1 MKRKHKIIALICL
14 LLMIPCFMLPISANS
29 RAQEWQ
35 GTDGNGVIFAD
46 GDVPIEVTRE
56 LLTFDINTLPYA
68 TYRDEETFLAYD
80 SKVTAEY
87 TFHNPT
93 DMTVTATLL
102 FPFGTYPEYYHGS
115 NDTDKYGVMVNGEKI
130 DATLRHSNFNDDFDA
145 ENDAGQ
151 LQDDYITDDVYS
163 PDATVTKYTYEI
175 GSKATSDSFNIRLTD
190 LTESQ
195 IPFTYQGNLGSYRDT
210 KNGDF
215 VFSNHSTKAGERT
228 TVSFYVIGEPL
239 SKLPEAYWETND
251 DSTEG
256 RYASFLGTETTAL
269 IDFLKAQRYD
279 DRISDVD
286 WYNSCIEQMKSLE
299 VVYKGQRAIRFLS
312 FFSVLRWYEYEITI
326 EPGESIT
333 NTVVAPLYPRIDAWN
348 KPIKYNYTYYLSPA
362 ECWADFGEL
371 EILINCPYTMLE
383 TNIEGFEKTES
394 GYKYVG
400 QGLPT
405 KEGKAVDLT
414 FTLEGDDTPLHQPAG
429 DFATAFW
436 EGFMQFVQIA
446 FIVIMFIGNYIF
458 SFIQSLFN

>member
-1 MKRKHKIIALICL
+1 MKRNHKIIALVCL
-14 LLMIPCFMLPISANS
+14 LLMIPCFMLPVSANS
-29 RAQEWQ
+29 RAQEWY

-56 LLTFDINTLPYA
+56 ILTFDINTLPYA

-102 FPFGTYPEYYHGS
+102 FPFGTHPEYYRRG

-130 DATLRHSNFNDDFDA
+130 NATLRHTNFNDNFNA

-151 LQDDYITDDVYS
+151 LYDDYITDEIYS
-163 PDATVTKYTYEI
+163 PDATVTKYIYEI
-175 GSKATSDSFNIRLTD
+175 GGSQAASDSFSIRLSN
-190 LTESQ
+190 LTEKQ

-215 VFSNHSTKAGERT
+215 VFSHHTTKAGET
-228 TVSFYVIGEPL
+228 KTVSFYVVGEPL
-239 SKLPEAYWETND
+239 RKLPETSWQTKD
-251 DSTEG
+251 GLTEG
-256 RYASFLGTETTAL
+256 RYVNFLGTETTTL

-279 DRISDVD
+279 GRISDVD

-333 NTVVAPLYPRIDAWN
+333 NTVVAPLYPEIEAWN
-348 KPIKYNYTYYLSPA
+348 RPIKYNYTYYLSPA
-362 ECWADFGEL
+362 ACWADFGEL

-383 TNIEGFEKTES
+383 TNIEGFEKTED
-394 GYKYVG
+394 GYRYVS

-405 KEGKAVDLT
+405 ENGEAVDLT

-429 DFATAFW
+429 DTATAAA
-436 EGFMQFVQIA
+436 EGFMQFLQVA
-446 FIVIMFIGNYIF
+446 FIVIMYIGNFIF
-458 SFIQSLFN
+458 SFIY